1 MNLPKESGIS
11 AFIRHIIRGTRRV
24 ILGTAFIASGIIT
37 LMMFLV
43 VSDVFQRYV
52 LNSPSRWIGDFVSEY
67 FLIWLTMLPAAWVLL
82 IGGHVNCE
90 LFIAFLNPKQQRRM
104 RIGANVLGLI
114 YSLVL
119 AWQGWR
125 FAWRNLV
132 RGVVF
137 PTSSAFPV
145 WPAVCIIFF
154 GAIFLATAFIVIIVD
169 DIWFQETH
177 GRDEK

>member
-11 AFIRHIIRGTRRV
+11 AFIRRIIRGTRRV
-24 ILGTAFIASGIIT
+24 ILCTAFIAAGIIM
-37 LMMFLV
+37 LMMLLV
-43 VSDVFQRYV
+43 VSDVFQRFV
-52 LNSPSRWIGDFVSEY
+52 FNAPSRWMGDFVSEY

-82 IGGHVNCE
+82 VGGHVNCE
-90 LFIAFLNPKQQRRM
+90 LFIAFLKPKQERRM

-114 YSLVL
+114 YSVVL

-125 FAWRNLV
+125 FGWRNLL

-145 WPAVCIIFF
+145 WPAVSIIFF
-154 GAIFLATAFIVIIVD
+154 GALFLAIAFMVMIVD

-177 GRDEK
+177 SRDRE